1 MINFALTAYVKAAY
15 FAPKPTAIIGC
26 AMLKVL
32 GFAVVL
38 ALASGAA
45 QAQTTTDTAPVE
57 PVIEAPAEVAA
68 IDPNAPLPTNANVV
82 AQCTT
87 MSTDVDIADPEAGI
101 CITAAQSYIA
111 ALVAAPV
118 SLDAPAVGT
127 SARDAALNALVA
139 EIAQL
144 TQDNICD
151 KRDDELAAAVDAAA
165 AGAEAEETRT
175 TLAEIAR
182 TIREVCTDG
191 TTAAIEDGSPA
202 DVGLI

>member
-1 MINFALTAYVKAAY
+1 
-15 FAPKPTAIIGC
+15 
-26 AMLKVL
+26 MLKVI
-32 GFAVVL
+32 GVAVVL
-38 ALASGAA
+38 GLTVGAVH
-45 QAQTTTDTAPVE
+45 AQTTDAVPVE
-57 PVIEAPAEVAA
+57 AAVEQAPAEVAA
-68 IDPNAPLPTNANVV
+68 IDPNAPLPTSETVV

-87 MSTDVDIADPEAGI
+87 MSTDVSIADAEAGI
-101 CITAAQSYIA
+101 CITAAQTYIA
-111 ALVAAPV
+111 ALVAAPAPMV
-118 SLDAPAVGT
+118 APADGT
-127 SARDAALNALVA
+127 ASARDAALNALVA

-151 KRDDELAAAVDAAA
+151 ERDEELAAAVDAAA
-165 AGAEAEETRT
+165 AGAEADETRG